1 MDPSSATCV
10 SAIRLDGGSPVADDM
25 EIDSELRFNSSNL
38 QGGSKMAVDDT
49 TVAAAQNEKVS
60 AVFAPTS
67 NATAADDSDVMR
79 QEKLGH
85 IKPLDDAALKA
96 TRAYLQQR
104 FARRN
109 LPRKD
114 GRHHVVYGGV
124 PSRRRTTDK
133 YRPAAPEQA
142 DERRMALMVRM
153 IRDLEIV
160 DSGSRS
166 TPALGP
172 SGSRGRRASI

>member
-1 MDPSSATCV
+1 
-10 SAIRLDGGSPVADDM
+10 M

-104 FARRN
+104 FVRRS
-109 LPRKD
+109 LPRRD
-114 GRHHVVYGGV
+114 VLHHIVYGGV
-124 PSRRRTTDK
+124 SNRRRSMYK
-133 YRPAAPEQA
+133 HRPAASGQA
-142 DERRMALMVRM
+142 DERQIALMVQI
-153 IRDLEIV
+153 IRDLEV
-160 DSGSRS
+160 VESGSRS
-166 TPALGP
+166 IPALGRF
-172 SGSRGRRASI
+172 GCRGRRASI